1 VLHKKQFAFVL
12 TMPWHCSPNTLH
24 HQKYFQVMNSE
35 NKYLQSY
42 DINFKKNGELWKGTA
57 KDIRVVLD

>member
-1 VLHKKQFAFVL
+1 
-12 TMPWHCSPNTLH
+12 
-24 HQKYFQVMNSE
+24 MNSE